1 MKKYYLVLVF
11 ISIGFFAQSQVLIS
25 LLLGDKLN
33 SDKLKFG
40 LEGGLNWTNISGMET
55 DSYTH
60 YFNMGFYFDF
70 LLKNQWH
77 FYTGTLVKSNLGVA
91 KLTPGDLNSLAAT
104 TFPEYKGKY
113 NQVTNT
119 FLVPAFI
126 KYDFK
131 NYFYLE
137 AGPQFGLLS
146 KAYVEFN
153 ADEEGIEARTREKNT
168 DLFNRIDAGIGAGLG
183 YTFFKGEGM
192 TLGFKYYHGFVDV
205 YKDIPGTKN
214 NSFNLKVNIRI
225 GANNKEQTEK

>member
-1 MKKYYLVLVF
+1 MKKYYVLLVF
-11 ISIGFFAQSQVLIS
+11 LLIGFFAQSQVLIS

-40 LEGGLNWTNISGMET
+40 LEGVLNWTNISGMET
-55 DSYTH
+55 NAYTH
-60 YFNMGFYFDF
+60 YFNLGFYFDF
-70 LLKNQWH
+70 LLKDQWR

-91 KLTPGDLNSLAAT
+91 NLTPGDLNFLGAT
-104 TFPEYKGKY
+104 TFPEFNGKY

-131 NYFYLE
+131 NYFYVE

-153 ADEEGIEARTREKNT
+153 ANEEGIEARTREKTLIYLTESMRELGRVSATRFLKGKVGPWDLNIIT
-168 DLFNRIDAGIGAGLG
+168 DLWMFTKTNRVQKTAHSI
-183 YTFFKGEGM
+183 
-192 TLGFKYYHGFVDV
+192 
-205 YKDIPGTKN
+205 
-214 NSFNLKVNIRI
+214 
-225 GANNKEQTEK
+225 